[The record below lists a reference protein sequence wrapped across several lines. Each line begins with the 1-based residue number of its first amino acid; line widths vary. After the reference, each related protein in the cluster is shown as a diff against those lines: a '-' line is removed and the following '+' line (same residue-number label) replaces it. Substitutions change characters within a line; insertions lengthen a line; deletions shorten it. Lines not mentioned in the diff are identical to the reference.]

1 MLTPSPA
8 AGGEDGGAIP
18 ASFCSNSIPDEGMFV
33 NNFFF
38 GALCGMME
46 KNRERGAGVMLNLL
60 YARAGRDIRGE
71 LLERMGASP
80 ARRLL
85 IVPEQF
91 SHESERAMCAAL
103 GGGASMSCEVLS
115 FTRLAGRLT
124 DAAGGGA
131 APMLDAGGR
140 MLLMYAAL
148 RRVSDALTTYRAPSR
163 KPAFLTGLLA
173 TVDECRSYRVE
184 PETLMAAG
192 EELGGRQGDKLKDLG
207 LIYAAYRALEAG
219 CAADPRSR
227 LDRLAVQ
234 LEDTRWG
241 EGMAF
246 YVYGFTDFTPQEE
259 RVLSALMAQGELTV
273 ALVCD
278 TGDDPSGVF
287 RPALRCAKRLARLAK
302 ANAVPVREETL
313 DRPLARHPSLAFL
326 EQNLFGPNPETP
338 WAGECAVVRV
348 SAATPRQE
356 AEWCAAEIVRL
367 LREEDYRCR
376 DIAVCAR
383 RLDGYGE
390 LVESVFARYG
400 VPVFLSAMEDI
411 LEKPVLALVTSALAA
426 AGSDYPYE
434 ELFRYLKTG
443 LTGITEEE
451 RDLLENYALT
461 WDLKGSAWTRQKPW
475 DMHPE
480 GYGREFSPADT
491 AFVAW
496 LDSLRRKVIAPLE
509 KLRKDPDKTGKG
521 RALALYQLLEDIGLP
536 ARLGRRADSLEERGE
551 RTAAAQYR
559 QLWDI
564 LVGGLEQCALLL
576 GDRLLELEEF
586 SRLFSLVLSQYDV
599 GAIPVSLDAVTVG
612 DAPRMAHK
620 EVKALF
626 LLGAD
631 GGAIPDRAVSPGL
644 FSDQDRDALSAM
656 EVELAPRQEDKLRRE
671 MTIAYETCCRPT
683 RRLYISYSTGSGE
696 GQKTPCFL
704 WERMGTLFPDAPARD
719 GGGPL
724 ARLAAPDAA
733 LELAGRDPAV
743 AEALG
748 RVPGLAGRVER
759 IQSAAGWRRGRLS
772 RPAVDALFGA
782 EAPMSASRLDLMNSC
797 HFGYFLRFGLDAKPR
812 QRAAFRAS
820 DYGTFVHDV
829 LENTLRRAKE
839 EGIALDNVQAVER
852 LSQAAAERY
861 EREVLSGLEGEPARL
876 RYLFQRMKG
885 AALAVARSVCAE
897 LAVSDFT
904 PAAFELGFGPG
915 RDLPPVEVEQGV
927 RLRLTGLVDRVDQWE
942 HNGKRYLRVV
952 DYKTGRK
959 SFDFAD
965 VEDGRG
971 LQMLLYLFA
980 LSRAGG
986 RLFGPGETI
995 PAGVLYVPARTPLVD
1010 GERGMSDGE
1019 IRRARDR
1026 LLRRQGLVL
1035 DDRPVLDAM
1044 ERAQGGEY
1052 RFLPVG
1058 TGKGGGDYLV
1068 TSEQMDAL
1076 DGYITA
1082 ALRAAAGE
1090 LAAGNIDAD
1099 PYWQGADKTPCRWCD
1114 YKAACHFEEGCGDRR
1129 RFRRGVKAAE
1139 FWDWMDR
1146 REEDGHGR

>member
-1 MLTPSPA
+1 
-8 AGGEDGGAIP
+8 
-18 ASFCSNSIPDEGMFV
+18 
-33 NNFFF
+33 
-38 GALCGMME
+38 
-46 KNRERGAGVMLNLL
+46 MLNLL
-60 YARAGRDIRGE
+60 RARAGRDIRGE
-71 LLERMGASP
+71 LLERMGRSDAR
-80 ARRLL
+80 RRLL

-91 SHESERAMCAAL
+91 SHESERAMCAVL

-131 APMLDAGGR
+131 APMLDPGGR

-148 RRVSDALTTYRAPSR
+148 RRVADALTTYRAPSR

-184 PETLMAAG
+184 PEALMAAG

-207 LIYAAYRALEAG
+207 LIYAAYRGLEAQG
-219 CAADPRSR
+219 AADPRGR

-234 LEDTRWG
+234 LEGTRWG
-241 EGMAF
+241 AGMAF

-273 ALVCD
+273 ALVC
-278 TGDDPSGVF
+278 GGEDDPSGIF
-287 RPALRCAKRLARLAK
+287 QPALRCAGRLARLAK
-302 ANAVPVREETL
+302 AGAVPVREEVL
-313 DRPLARHPSLAFL
+313 DRPLARCPSLAFL
-326 EQNLFGPNPETP
+326 EENLFGEGPGQA

-348 SAATPRQE
+348 AAASPRQE
-356 AEWCAAEIVRL
+356 VEWCAAEILRL
-367 LREEDYRCR
+367 LREENCRCR

-400 VPVFLSAMEDI
+400 VPVFLSAMEDV

-451 RDLLENYALT
+451 RDLLENYVLT
-461 WDLKGSAWTRQKPW
+461 WDLKGPAWTRQKPW

-480 GYGREFSPADT
+480 GYGREFTPADT
-491 AFVAW
+491 ALVAW
-496 LDSLRRKVIAPLE
+496 LDGLRRRVIAPLE
-509 KLRKDPDKTGKG
+509 ALRRGTDKTGRG
-521 RALALYQLLEDIGLP
+521 RALALYQLLEDIDLP
-536 ARLGRRADSLEERGE
+536 TRLGQRADSLDRRGE

-564 LVGGLEQCALLL
+564 LAGGLEQCALLL
-576 GDRLLELEEF
+576 GDTELELEEF

-631 GGAIPDRAVSPGL
+631 SGAIPDCAVSPGL
-644 FSDQDRDALSAM
+644 FTDQDRDALSAM

-671 MTIAYETCCRPT
+671 MTIAYETCCRPSQ
-683 RRLYISYSTGSGE
+683 RLYVSYSAGE
-696 GQKTPCFL
+696 GDNQRTPCFL
-704 WERMGTLFPDAPARD
+704 WARLEALFPDAPVRD
-719 GGGPL
+719 GGDPL
-724 ARLAAPDAA
+724 ARLSAPDAA
-733 LELAGRDPAV
+733 LELAGSSPAV
-743 AEALG
+743 AEALK
-748 RVPGLAGRVER
+748 RVPGLSDRVER
-759 IQSAAGWRRGRLS
+759 IQDAAGWRRGRLS
-772 RPAVDALFGA
+772 RPVVDALFGPVV
-782 EAPMSASRLDLMNSC
+782 PMSATKLDLVNSC

-812 QRAAFRAS
+812 QRAAFRAAE
-820 DYGTFVHDV
+820 YGTFVHDV
-829 LENTLRRAKE
+829 LERTLRAARE
-839 EGIALDNVQAVER
+839 EGAPLDDVQAVER

-861 EREVLSGLEGEPARL
+861 EREVLSNLEGEPARF
-876 RYLFQRMKG
+876 RVLFQRMKG

-915 RDLPPVEVEQGV
+915 KDLPPVEVEQGV
-927 RLRLTGLVDRVDQWE
+927 RLRLTGYVDRVDQWLHE
-942 HNGKRYLRVV
+942 GKRYVRVV
-952 DYKTGRK
+952 DYKTGKK

-965 VEDGRG
+965 VADGRG

-980 LSRAGG
+980 LRREGKG
-986 RLFGPGETI
+986 LLGPEETV

-1010 GERGMSDGE
+1010 GERDMSDGE
-1019 IRRARDR
+1019 IQRARDR

-1035 DDRPVLDAM
+1035 DDPDVLSAM
-1044 ERAQGGEY
+1044 ERPAGEY

-1058 TGKGGGDYLV
+1058 TGRGGGDSLV
-1068 TSEQMDAL
+1068 TPAQMEAL

-1099 PYWQGADKTPCRWCD
+1099 PYWQGADKNPCRWCD

-1129 RFRRGVKAAE
+1129 RFRRGLRAAQ
-1139 FWDWMDR
+1139 FWEWMDR
-1146 REEDGHGR
+1146 WEEDGGGH

>member
-1 MLTPSPA
+1 
-8 AGGEDGGAIP
+8 
-18 ASFCSNSIPDEGMFV
+18 
-33 NNFFF
+33 
-38 GALCGMME
+38 
-46 KNRERGAGVMLNLL
+46 MLNLL

-80 ARRLL
+80 ARRRLL

-131 APMLDAGGR
+131 APMLDPGGR

-148 RRVSDALTTYRAPSR
+148 RRVADALTTYRAPSR

-184 PETLMAAG
+184 PEALMAAG

-207 LIYAAYRALEAG
+207 LIYAAYRGLEAQG
-219 CAADPRSR
+219 AADPRGR

-234 LEDTRWG
+234 LEGTRWG
-241 EGMAF
+241 AGMAF

-273 ALVCD
+273 ALVC
-278 TGDDPSGVF
+278 GGEDDPSGIF
-287 RPALRCAKRLARLAK
+287 QPALRCAGRLARLAK
-302 ANAVPVREETL
+302 AGAVPVREEVL
-313 DRPLARHPSLAFL
+313 DRPLARCPSLAFL
-326 EQNLFGPNPETP
+326 EENLFGEGPGQA

-348 SAATPRQE
+348 AAASPRQE
-356 AEWCAAEIVRL
+356 VEWCAAEILRL
-367 LREEDYRCR
+367 LREENCRCR

-400 VPVFLSAMEDI
+400 VPVFLSAMEDV

-451 RDLLENYALT
+451 RDLLENYVLT
-461 WDLKGSAWTRQKPW
+461 WDLKGPAWTRQKPW

-480 GYGREFSPADT
+480 GYGREFTPADT
-491 AFVAW
+491 ALVAW
-496 LDSLRRKVIAPLE
+496 LDGLRRRVIAPLE
-509 KLRKDPDKTGKG
+509 ALRKGTDKTGRG
-521 RALALYQLLEDIGLP
+521 RALALYQLLEDIDLP
-536 ARLGRRADSLEERGE
+536 TRLGQRADSLDRRGE

-564 LVGGLEQCALLL
+564 LAGGLEQCALLL
-576 GDRLLELEEF
+576 GDTELELEEF

-631 GGAIPDRAVSPGL
+631 SGAIPDCAVSPGL
-644 FSDQDRDALSAM
+644 FTDQDRDALSAM

-671 MTIAYETCCRPT
+671 MTIAYETCCRPSQ
-683 RRLYISYSTGSGE
+683 RLYVSYSAGE
-696 GQKTPCFL
+696 GDNQRTPCFL
-704 WERMGTLFPDAPARD
+704 WARLGALFPDAPVRD
-719 GGGPL
+719 GGDPL
-724 ARLAAPDAA
+724 ARLSAPDAA
-733 LELAGRDPAV
+733 LELAGSSPAV
-743 AEALG
+743 AEALK
-748 RVPGLAGRVER
+748 RVPGLSDRVER
-759 IQSAAGWRRGRLS
+759 IQDAAGWRRGRLS
-772 RPAVDALFGA
+772 RPAVDALFGPVV
-782 EAPMSASRLDLMNSC
+782 PMSATKLDLVNSC

-812 QRAAFRAS
+812 QRAAFRAAE
-820 DYGTFVHDV
+820 YGTFVHDV
-829 LENTLRRAKE
+829 LERTLRAARE
-839 EGIALDNVQAVER
+839 EGTPLDDVRAVER

-861 EREVLSGLEGEPARL
+861 EREVLSNLEGEPARF
-876 RYLFQRMKG
+876 RVLFQRMKG

-915 RDLPPVEVEQGV
+915 KDLPPVEVEQGV
-927 RLRLTGLVDRVDQWE
+927 RLRLTGYVDRVDQWLHE
-942 HNGKRYLRVV
+942 GKRYVRVV
-952 DYKTGRK
+952 DYKTGKK

-965 VEDGRG
+965 VADGRG

-980 LSRAGG
+980 LRREGKG
-986 RLFGPGETI
+986 LLGPEETV

-1010 GERGMSDGE
+1010 GERDMSDGE
-1019 IRRARDR
+1019 IQRARDR

-1035 DDRPVLDAM
+1035 DDPDVLSAM
-1044 ERAQGGEY
+1044 ERPAGEY

-1058 TGKGGGDYLV
+1058 TGRGGGDSLV
-1068 TSEQMDAL
+1068 TPAQMEAL

-1099 PYWQGADKTPCRWCD
+1099 PYWQGADKNPCRWCD

-1129 RFRRGVKAAE
+1129 RFRRGLRAAQ
-1139 FWDWMDR
+1139 FWEWMDR
-1146 REEDGHGR
+1146 WEEDGGGH

>member
-1 MLTPSPA
+1 
-8 AGGEDGGAIP
+8 
-18 ASFCSNSIPDEGMFV
+18 
-33 NNFFF
+33 
-38 GALCGMME
+38 
-46 KNRERGAGVMLNLL
+46 MLNLL
-60 YARAGRDIRGE
+60 RARAGRDIRGE
-71 LLERMGASP
+71 LLERMGRSDAR
-80 ARRLL
+80 RRLL

-91 SHESERAMCAAL
+91 SHESERAMCAVL

-131 APMLDAGGR
+131 APMLDPGGR

-148 RRVSDALTTYRAPSR
+148 RRVADALTTYRAPSR

-184 PETLMAAG
+184 PEALMAAG

-207 LIYAAYRALEAG
+207 LIYAAYRGLEAQG
-219 CAADPRSR
+219 AADPRGR

-234 LEDTRWG
+234 LEGTRWG
-241 EGMAF
+241 AGMAF

-273 ALVCD
+273 ALVC
-278 TGDDPSGVF
+278 GGEDDPSGIF
-287 RPALRCAKRLARLAK
+287 QPALRCAGRLARLAK
-302 ANAVPVREETL
+302 AGAVPVREEVL
-313 DRPLARHPSLAFL
+313 DRPLARCPSLAFL
-326 EQNLFGPNPETP
+326 EENLFGEGPGQA

-348 SAATPRQE
+348 AAASPRQE
-356 AEWCAAEIVRL
+356 VEWCAAEILRL
-367 LREEDYRCR
+367 LREENCRCR

-400 VPVFLSAMEDI
+400 VPVFLSAMEDV

-451 RDLLENYALT
+451 RDLLENYVLT
-461 WDLKGSAWTRQKPW
+461 WDLKGPAWTRQKPW

-480 GYGREFSPADT
+480 GYGREFTPADT
-491 AFVAW
+491 ALVAW
-496 LDSLRRKVIAPLE
+496 LDGLRRRVIAPLE
-509 KLRKDPDKTGKG
+509 ALRKGTDKTGRG
-521 RALALYQLLEDIGLP
+521 RALALYQLLEDIDLP
-536 ARLGRRADSLEERGE
+536 TRLGQRADSLDRRGE

-564 LVGGLEQCALLL
+564 LAGGLEQCALLL
-576 GDRLLELEEF
+576 GDTELELEEF

-631 GGAIPDRAVSPGL
+631 SGAIPDCAVSPGL
-644 FSDQDRDALSAM
+644 FTDQDRDALSAM

-671 MTIAYETCCRPT
+671 MTIAYETCCRPSQ
-683 RRLYISYSTGSGE
+683 RLYVSYSAGE
-696 GQKTPCFL
+696 GDNQRTPCFL
-704 WERMGTLFPDAPARD
+704 WARLGALFPDAPVRD
-719 GGGPL
+719 GGDPL
-724 ARLAAPDAA
+724 ARLSAPDAA
-733 LELAGRDPAV
+733 LELAGSSPAV
-743 AEALG
+743 AEALK
-748 RVPGLAGRVER
+748 RVPGLSDRVER
-759 IQSAAGWRRGRLS
+759 IQDAAGWRRGRLS
-772 RPAVDALFGA
+772 RPVVDALFGPVV
-782 EAPMSASRLDLMNSC
+782 PMSATKLDLVNSC

-812 QRAAFRAS
+812 QRAAFRAAE
-820 DYGTFVHDV
+820 YGTFVHDV
-829 LENTLRRAKE
+829 LERTLRAARE
-839 EGIALDNVQAVER
+839 EGAPLDDVQAVER

-861 EREVLSGLEGEPARL
+861 EREVLSNLEGEPARF
-876 RYLFQRMKG
+876 RVLFQRMKG

-915 RDLPPVEVEQGV
+915 KDLPPVEVEQGV
-927 RLRLTGLVDRVDQWE
+927 RLRLTGYVDRVDQWLHE
-942 HNGKRYLRVV
+942 GKRYVRVV
-952 DYKTGRK
+952 DYKTGKK

-965 VEDGRG
+965 VADGRG

-980 LSRAGG
+980 LRREGKG
-986 RLFGPGETI
+986 LLGPEETV

-1010 GERGMSDGE
+1010 GERDMSDGE
-1019 IRRARDR
+1019 IQRARDR

-1035 DDRPVLDAM
+1035 DDPDVLSAM
-1044 ERAQGGEY
+1044 ERPAGEY

-1058 TGKGGGDYLV
+1058 TGRGGGDSLV
-1068 TSEQMDAL
+1068 TPAQMEAL

-1099 PYWQGADKTPCRWCD
+1099 PYWQGADKNPCRWCD

-1129 RFRRGVKAAE
+1129 RFRRGLRAAQ
-1139 FWDWMDR
+1139 FWEWMDR
-1146 REEDGHGR
+1146 REEDGGGH

>member
-1 MLTPSPA
+1 
-8 AGGEDGGAIP
+8 
-18 ASFCSNSIPDEGMFV
+18 
-33 NNFFF
+33 
-38 GALCGMME
+38 
-46 KNRERGAGVMLNLL
+46 MLNLL
-60 YARAGRDIRGE
+60 RARAGRDIRGE
-71 LLERMGASP
+71 LLERMGRSDAR
-80 ARRLL
+80 RRLL

-91 SHESERAMCAAL
+91 SHESERAMCAVL

-131 APMLDAGGR
+131 APMLDPGGR

-148 RRVSDALTTYRAPSR
+148 RRVADALTTYRAPSR

-184 PETLMAAG
+184 PEALMAAG

-207 LIYAAYRALEAG
+207 LIYAAYRGLEAQG
-219 CAADPRSR
+219 AADPRGR

-234 LEDTRWG
+234 LEGTRWG
-241 EGMAF
+241 AGMAF

-273 ALVCD
+273 ALVC
-278 TGDDPSGVF
+278 GGEDDPSGIF
-287 RPALRCAKRLARLAK
+287 QPALRCAGRLARLAK
-302 ANAVPVREETL
+302 AGAVPVREEVL
-313 DRPLARHPSLAFL
+313 DRPLARCPSLAFL
-326 EQNLFGPNPETP
+326 EENLFGEGPGQA

-348 SAATPRQE
+348 AAASPRQE
-356 AEWCAAEIVRL
+356 VEWCAAEILRL
-367 LREEDYRCR
+367 LREENCRCR

-400 VPVFLSAMEDI
+400 VPVFLSAMEDV

-451 RDLLENYALT
+451 RDLLENYVLT
-461 WDLKGSAWTRQKPW
+461 WDLKGPAWTRQKPW

-480 GYGREFSPADT
+480 GYGREFTPADT
-491 AFVAW
+491 ALVAW
-496 LDSLRRKVIAPLE
+496 LDGLRRRVIAPLE
-509 KLRKDPDKTGKG
+509 ALRKGTDKTGRG
-521 RALALYQLLEDIGLP
+521 RALALYQLLEDIDLP
-536 ARLGRRADSLEERGE
+536 TRLGQRADSLDRRGE

-564 LVGGLEQCALLL
+564 LAGGLEQCALLL
-576 GDRLLELEEF
+576 GDTELELEEF

-631 GGAIPDRAVSPGL
+631 SGAIPDCAVSPGL
-644 FSDQDRDALSAM
+644 FTDQDRDALSAM

-671 MTIAYETCCRPT
+671 MTIAYETCCRPSQ
-683 RRLYISYSTGSGE
+683 RLYVSYSAGE
-696 GQKTPCFL
+696 GDNQRTPCFL
-704 WERMGTLFPDAPARD
+704 WARLEALFPDAPVRD
-719 GGGPL
+719 GGDPL
-724 ARLAAPDAA
+724 ARLSAPDAA
-733 LELAGRDPAV
+733 LELAGSSPAV
-743 AEALG
+743 AEALK
-748 RVPGLAGRVER
+748 RVPGLSDRVER
-759 IQSAAGWRRGRLS
+759 IQDAAGWRRGRLS
-772 RPAVDALFGA
+772 RPAVDALFGPVV
-782 EAPMSASRLDLMNSC
+782 PMSATKLDLVNSC

-812 QRAAFRAS
+812 QRAAFRAAE
-820 DYGTFVHDV
+820 YGTFVHDV
-829 LENTLRRAKE
+829 LERTLRAARE
-839 EGIALDNVQAVER
+839 EGAPLDDVRAVER

-861 EREVLSGLEGEPARL
+861 EREVLSNLEGEPARF
-876 RYLFQRMKG
+876 RVLFQRMKG

-915 RDLPPVEVEQGV
+915 KDLPPVEVEQGV
-927 RLRLTGLVDRVDQWE
+927 RLRLTGYVDRVDQWLHE
-942 HNGKRYLRVV
+942 GKRYVRVV
-952 DYKTGRK
+952 DYKTGKK

-965 VEDGRG
+965 VADGRG

-980 LSRAGG
+980 LRREGKG
-986 RLFGPGETI
+986 LLGPEETV

-1010 GERGMSDGE
+1010 GERDMSDGE
-1019 IRRARDR
+1019 IQRARDR

-1035 DDRPVLDAM
+1035 DDPDVLSAM
-1044 ERAQGGEY
+1044 ERPAGEY

-1058 TGKGGGDYLV
+1058 TGRGGGDSLV
-1068 TSEQMDAL
+1068 TPAQMEAL

-1099 PYWQGADKTPCRWCD
+1099 PYWQGADKNPCRWCD

-1129 RFRRGVKAAE
+1129 RFRRGLRAAQ
-1139 FWDWMDR
+1139 FWEWMDR
-1146 REEDGHGR
+1146 WEEDGGGH

>member
-1 MLTPSPA
+1 
-8 AGGEDGGAIP
+8 
-18 ASFCSNSIPDEGMFV
+18 
-33 NNFFF
+33 
-38 GALCGMME
+38 
-46 KNRERGAGVMLNLL
+46 MLNLL
-60 YARAGRDIRGE
+60 RARAGRDIRGE
-71 LLERMGASP
+71 LLERMGRSDAR
-80 ARRLL
+80 RRLL

-91 SHESERAMCAAL
+91 SHESERAMCAVL

-131 APMLDAGGR
+131 APMLDPGGR

-148 RRVSDALTTYRAPSR
+148 RRVADALTTYRAPSR

-184 PETLMAAG
+184 PEALMAAG

-207 LIYAAYRALEAG
+207 LIYAAYRGLEAQG
-219 CAADPRSR
+219 AADPRGR

-234 LEDTRWG
+234 LEGTRWG
-241 EGMAF
+241 AGMAF

-273 ALVCD
+273 ALVC
-278 TGDDPSGVF
+278 GGEDDPSGIF
-287 RPALRCAKRLARLAK
+287 QPALRCAGRLARLAK
-302 ANAVPVREETL
+302 AGAVPVREEVL
-313 DRPLARHPSLAFL
+313 DRPLARCPSLAFL
-326 EQNLFGPNPETP
+326 EENLFGEGPGQA

-348 SAATPRQE
+348 AAASPRQE
-356 AEWCAAEIVRL
+356 VEWCAAEILRL
-367 LREEDYRCR
+367 LREENCRCR

-400 VPVFLSAMEDI
+400 VPVFLSAMEDV

-451 RDLLENYALT
+451 RDLLENYVLT
-461 WDLKGSAWTRQKPW
+461 WDLKGPAWTRQKPW

-480 GYGREFSPADT
+480 GYGREFTPADT
-491 AFVAW
+491 ALVAW
-496 LDSLRRKVIAPLE
+496 LDGLRRRVIAPLE
-509 KLRKDPDKTGKG
+509 ALRKGTDKTGRG
-521 RALALYQLLEDIGLP
+521 RALALYQLLEDIDLP
-536 ARLGRRADSLEERGE
+536 TRLGQRADSLDRRGE

-564 LVGGLEQCALLL
+564 LAGGLEQCALLL
-576 GDRLLELEEF
+576 GDTELELEEF

-631 GGAIPDRAVSPGL
+631 SGAIPDCAVSPGL
-644 FSDQDRDALSAM
+644 FTDQDRDALSAM

-671 MTIAYETCCRPT
+671 MTIAYETCCRPSQ
-683 RRLYISYSTGSGE
+683 RLYVSYSAGE
-696 GQKTPCFL
+696 GDNQRTPCFL
-704 WERMGTLFPDAPARD
+704 WARLGALFPDAPVRD
-719 GGGPL
+719 GGDPL
-724 ARLAAPDAA
+724 ARLSAPDAA
-733 LELAGRDPAV
+733 LELAGSSPAV
-743 AEALG
+743 AEALK
-748 RVPGLAGRVER
+748 RVPGLSDRVER
-759 IQSAAGWRRGRLS
+759 IQDAAGWRRGRLS
-772 RPAVDALFGA
+772 RPAVDALFGPVV
-782 EAPMSASRLDLMNSC
+782 PMSATKLDLVNSC

-812 QRAAFRAS
+812 QRAAFRAAE
-820 DYGTFVHDV
+820 YGTFVHDV
-829 LENTLRRAKE
+829 LERTLRAARE
-839 EGIALDNVQAVER
+839 EGAPLDDVQAVER

-861 EREVLSGLEGEPARL
+861 EREVLPNLEGEPARF
-876 RYLFQRMKG
+876 RVLFQRMKG

-915 RDLPPVEVEQGV
+915 KDLPPVEVEQGV
-927 RLRLTGLVDRVDQWE
+927 RLRLTGYVDRVDQWLHE
-942 HNGKRYLRVV
+942 GKRYVRVV
-952 DYKTGRK
+952 DYKTGKK

-965 VEDGRG
+965 VADGRG

-980 LSRAGG
+980 LRREGKG
-986 RLFGPGETI
+986 LLGPEETV

-1010 GERGMSDGE
+1010 GERDMSDGE
-1019 IRRARDR
+1019 IQRARDR

-1035 DDRPVLDAM
+1035 DDPDVLSAM
-1044 ERAQGGEY
+1044 ERPAGEY

-1058 TGKGGGDYLV
+1058 TGRGGGDSLV
-1068 TSEQMDAL
+1068 TPAQMEAL

-1099 PYWQGADKTPCRWCD
+1099 PYWQGADKNPCRWCD

-1129 RFRRGVKAAE
+1129 RFRRGLRAAQ
-1139 FWDWMDR
+1139 FWEWMDR
-1146 REEDGHGR
+1146 WEEDGGGH

>member
-1 MLTPSPA
+1 
-8 AGGEDGGAIP
+8 
-18 ASFCSNSIPDEGMFV
+18 
-33 NNFFF
+33 
-38 GALCGMME
+38 
-46 KNRERGAGVMLNLL
+46 MLNLL
-60 YARAGRDIRGE
+60 RARAGRDIRGE
-71 LLERMGASP
+71 LLERMGRSDAR
-80 ARRLL
+80 RRLL

-91 SHESERAMCAAL
+91 SHESERAMCAVL

-131 APMLDAGGR
+131 APMLDPGGR

-148 RRVSDALTTYRAPSR
+148 RRVADALTTYRAPSR

-184 PETLMAAG
+184 PEALMAAG

-207 LIYAAYRALEAG
+207 LIYAAYRGLEAQG
-219 CAADPRSR
+219 AADPRGR

-234 LEDTRWG
+234 LEGTRWG
-241 EGMAF
+241 AGMAF

-273 ALVCD
+273 ALVC
-278 TGDDPSGVF
+278 GGEDDPSGIF
-287 RPALRCAKRLARLAK
+287 QPALRCAGRLARLAK
-302 ANAVPVREETL
+302 AGAVPVREEVL
-313 DRPLARHPSLAFL
+313 DRPLARCPSLAFL
-326 EQNLFGPNPETP
+326 EENLFGEGPGQA

-348 SAATPRQE
+348 AAASPRQE
-356 AEWCAAEIVRL
+356 VEWCAAEILRL
-367 LREEDYRCR
+367 LREENCRCR

-400 VPVFLSAMEDI
+400 VPVFLSAMEDV

-451 RDLLENYALT
+451 RDLLENYVLT
-461 WDLKGSAWTRQKPW
+461 WDLKGPAWTRQKPW

-480 GYGREFSPADT
+480 GYGREFTPADT
-491 AFVAW
+491 ALVAW
-496 LDSLRRKVIAPLE
+496 LDGLRRRVIAPLE
-509 KLRKDPDKTGKG
+509 ALRRGTDKTGRG
-521 RALALYQLLEDIGLP
+521 RALALYQLLEDIDLP
-536 ARLGRRADSLEERGE
+536 TRLGQRADSLDRRGE

-564 LVGGLEQCALLL
+564 LAGGLEQCALLL
-576 GDRLLELEEF
+576 GDTELELEEF

-631 GGAIPDRAVSPGL
+631 SGAIPDCAVSPGL
-644 FSDQDRDALSAM
+644 FTDQDRDALSAM

-671 MTIAYETCCRPT
+671 MTIAYETCCRPSQ
-683 RRLYISYSTGSGE
+683 RLYVSYSAGE
-696 GQKTPCFL
+696 GDNQRTPCFL
-704 WERMGTLFPDAPARD
+704 WARLEALFPDAPVRD
-719 GGGPL
+719 GGDPL
-724 ARLAAPDAA
+724 ARLSAPDAA
-733 LELAGRDPAV
+733 LELAGSSPAV
-743 AEALG
+743 AEALK
-748 RVPGLAGRVER
+748 RVPGLSDRVER
-759 IQSAAGWRRGRLS
+759 IQDAAGWRRGRLS
-772 RPAVDALFGA
+772 RPVVDALFGPVV
-782 EAPMSASRLDLMNSC
+782 PMSATKLDLVNSC

-812 QRAAFRAS
+812 QRAAFRAAE
-820 DYGTFVHDV
+820 YGTFVHDV
-829 LENTLRRAKE
+829 LERTLRAARE
-839 EGIALDNVQAVER
+839 EGTPLDDVQAVER

-861 EREVLSGLEGEPARL
+861 EREVLSNLEGEPARF
-876 RYLFQRMKG
+876 RVLFQRMKG

-915 RDLPPVEVEQGV
+915 KDLPPVEVEQGV
-927 RLRLTGLVDRVDQWE
+927 RLRLTGYVDRVDQWLHE
-942 HNGKRYLRVV
+942 GKRYVRVV
-952 DYKTGRK
+952 DYKTGKK

-965 VEDGRG
+965 VADGRG

-980 LSRAGG
+980 LRREGKG
-986 RLFGPGETI
+986 LLGPEETV

-1010 GERGMSDGE
+1010 GERDMSDGE
-1019 IRRARDR
+1019 IQRARDR

-1035 DDRPVLDAM
+1035 DDPDVLSAM
-1044 ERAQGGEY
+1044 ERPAGEY

-1058 TGKGGGDYLV
+1058 TGRGGGDSLV
-1068 TSEQMDAL
+1068 TPAQMEAL

-1099 PYWQGADKTPCRWCD
+1099 PYWQGADKNPCRWCD

-1129 RFRRGVKAAE
+1129 RFRRGLRAAQ
-1139 FWDWMDR
+1139 FWEWMDR
-1146 REEDGHGR
+1146 WEEDGGGH

>member
-1 MLTPSPA
+1 
-8 AGGEDGGAIP
+8 
-18 ASFCSNSIPDEGMFV
+18 
-33 NNFFF
+33 
-38 GALCGMME
+38 
-46 KNRERGAGVMLNLL
+46 MLNLL
-60 YARAGRDIRGE
+60 RARAGRDIRGE
-71 LLERMGASP
+71 LLERMGRSDAR
-80 ARRLL
+80 RRLL

-91 SHESERAMCAAL
+91 SHESERAMCAVL

-131 APMLDAGGR
+131 APMLDPGGR

-148 RRVSDALTTYRAPSR
+148 RRVADALTTYRTPSR

-184 PETLMAAG
+184 PEALMAAG

-207 LIYAAYRALEAG
+207 LIYAAYRGLEAQG
-219 CAADPRSR
+219 AADPRGR

-234 LEDTRWG
+234 LEGTRWG
-241 EGMAF
+241 AGMAF

-273 ALVCD
+273 ALVC
-278 TGDDPSGVF
+278 GGEDDPSGIF
-287 RPALRCAKRLARLAK
+287 QPALRCAGRLARLAK
-302 ANAVPVREETL
+302 AGAVPVREEVL
-313 DRPLARHPSLAFL
+313 DRPLARCPSLAFL
-326 EQNLFGPNPETP
+326 EENLFGEGPGQA

-348 SAATPRQE
+348 AAASPRQE
-356 AEWCAAEIVRL
+356 VEWCAAEILRL
-367 LREEDYRCR
+367 LREENCRCR

-400 VPVFLSAMEDI
+400 VPVFLSAMEDV

-451 RDLLENYALT
+451 RDLLENYVLT
-461 WDLKGSAWTRQKPW
+461 WDLKGPAWTRQKPW

-480 GYGREFSPADT
+480 GYGREFTPADT
-491 AFVAW
+491 ALVAW
-496 LDSLRRKVIAPLE
+496 LDGLRRRVIAPLE
-509 KLRKDPDKTGKG
+509 ALRKGTDKTGRG
-521 RALALYQLLEDIGLP
+521 RALALYQLLEDIDLP
-536 ARLGRRADSLEERGE
+536 TRLGQRADSLDRRGE

-564 LVGGLEQCALLL
+564 LAGGLEQCALLL
-576 GDRLLELEEF
+576 GDTELELEEF

-631 GGAIPDRAVSPGL
+631 SGAIPDCAVSPGL
-644 FSDQDRDALSAM
+644 FTDQDRDALSAM

-671 MTIAYETCCRPT
+671 MTIAYETCCRPSQ
-683 RRLYISYSTGSGE
+683 RLYVSYSAGE
-696 GQKTPCFL
+696 GDNQRTPCFL
-704 WERMGTLFPDAPARD
+704 WARLGALFPDAPVRD
-719 GGGPL
+719 GGDPL
-724 ARLAAPDAA
+724 ARLSAPDAA
-733 LELAGRDPAV
+733 LELAGSSPAV
-743 AEALG
+743 AEALK
-748 RVPGLAGRVER
+748 RVPGLSDRVER
-759 IQSAAGWRRGRLS
+759 IQDAAGWRRGRLS
-772 RPAVDALFGA
+772 RPAVDALFGPVV
-782 EAPMSASRLDLMNSC
+782 PMSATKLDLVNSC

-812 QRAAFRAS
+812 QRAAFRAAE
-820 DYGTFVHDV
+820 YGTFVHDV
-829 LENTLRRAKE
+829 LERTLRAARE
-839 EGIALDNVQAVER
+839 EGTPLDDVRAVER

-861 EREVLSGLEGEPARL
+861 EREVLSNLEGEPARF
-876 RYLFQRMKG
+876 RVLFQRMKG

-915 RDLPPVEVEQGV
+915 KDLPPVEVEQGV
-927 RLRLTGLVDRVDQWE
+927 RLRLTGYVDRVDQWLHE
-942 HNGKRYLRVV
+942 GKRYVRVV
-952 DYKTGRK
+952 DYKTGKK

-965 VEDGRG
+965 VADGRG

-980 LSRAGG
+980 LRREGKG
-986 RLFGPGETI
+986 LLGPEETV

-1010 GERGMSDGE
+1010 GERDMSDGE
-1019 IRRARDR
+1019 IQRARDR

-1035 DDRPVLDAM
+1035 DDPDVLSAM
-1044 ERAQGGEY
+1044 ERPAGEY

-1058 TGKGGGDYLV
+1058 TGRGGGDSLV
-1068 TSEQMDAL
+1068 TPAQMEAL

-1099 PYWQGADKTPCRWCD
+1099 PYWQGADKNPCRWCD

-1129 RFRRGVKAAE
+1129 RFRRGLRAAQ
-1139 FWDWMDR
+1139 FWEWMDR
-1146 REEDGHGR
+1146 WEEDGGGH

>member
-1 MLTPSPA
+1 
-8 AGGEDGGAIP
+8 
-18 ASFCSNSIPDEGMFV
+18 
-33 NNFFF
+33 
-38 GALCGMME
+38 
-46 KNRERGAGVMLNLL
+46 MLNLL
-60 YARAGRDIRGE
+60 RARAGRDIRGE
-71 LLERMGASP
+71 LLERMGRSDAR
-80 ARRLL
+80 RRLL

-91 SHESERAMCAAL
+91 SHESERAMCAVL

-131 APMLDAGGR
+131 APMVDPGGR

-148 RRVSDALTTYRAPSR
+148 RRVADALTTYRAPSR

-184 PETLMAAG
+184 PEALMAAG

-207 LIYAAYRALEAG
+207 LIYAAYRGLEAQG
-219 CAADPRSR
+219 AADPRGR

-234 LEDTRWG
+234 LEGTRWG
-241 EGMAF
+241 AGMAF

-273 ALVCD
+273 ALVC
-278 TGDDPSGVF
+278 GGEDDPSGIF
-287 RPALRCAKRLARLAK
+287 QPALRCAGRLARLAK
-302 ANAVPVREETL
+302 AGAVPVREEVL
-313 DRPLARHPSLAFL
+313 DRPLARCPSLAFL
-326 EQNLFGPNPETP
+326 EENLFGEGPGQA

-348 SAATPRQE
+348 AAASPRQE
-356 AEWCAAEIVRL
+356 VEWCAAEILRL
-367 LREEDYRCR
+367 LREENCRCR

-400 VPVFLSAMEDI
+400 VPVFLSAMEDV

-451 RDLLENYALT
+451 RDLLENYVLT
-461 WDLKGSAWTRQKPW
+461 WDLKGPAWTRQKPW

-480 GYGREFSPADT
+480 GYGREFTPADT
-491 AFVAW
+491 ALVAW
-496 LDSLRRKVIAPLE
+496 LDGLRRRVIAPLE
-509 KLRKDPDKTGKG
+509 ALRKGTDKTGRG
-521 RALALYQLLEDIGLP
+521 RALALYQLLEDIDLP
-536 ARLGRRADSLEERGE
+536 TRLGQRADSLDRRGE

-564 LVGGLEQCALLL
+564 LAGGLEQCALLL
-576 GDRLLELEEF
+576 GDTELELEEF

-631 GGAIPDRAVSPGL
+631 SGAIPDCAVSPGL
-644 FSDQDRDALSAM
+644 FTDQDRDALSAM

-671 MTIAYETCCRPT
+671 MTIAYETCCRPSQ
-683 RRLYISYSTGSGE
+683 RLYVSYSAGE
-696 GQKTPCFL
+696 GDNQRTPCFL
-704 WERMGTLFPDAPARD
+704 WARLGALFPDAPVRD
-719 GGGPL
+719 GGDPL
-724 ARLAAPDAA
+724 ARLSAPDAA
-733 LELAGRDPAV
+733 LELAGSSPAV
-743 AEALG
+743 AEALK
-748 RVPGLAGRVER
+748 RVPGLSDRVER
-759 IQSAAGWRRGRLS
+759 IQDAAGWRRGRLS
-772 RPAVDALFGA
+772 RPVVDALFGPVV
-782 EAPMSASRLDLMNSC
+782 PMSATKLDLVNSC

-812 QRAAFRAS
+812 QRAAFRAAE
-820 DYGTFVHDV
+820 YGTFVHDV
-829 LENTLRRAKE
+829 LERTLRAARE
-839 EGIALDNVQAVER
+839 EGAPLDDVRAVER

-861 EREVLSGLEGEPARL
+861 EREVLSNLEGEPARF
-876 RYLFQRMKG
+876 RVLFQRMKG

-915 RDLPPVEVEQGV
+915 KDLPPVEVEQGV
-927 RLRLTGLVDRVDQWE
+927 RLRLTGYVDRVDQWLHE
-942 HNGKRYLRVV
+942 GKRYVRVV
-952 DYKTGRK
+952 DYKTGKK

-965 VEDGRG
+965 VADGRG

-980 LSRAGG
+980 LRREGKG
-986 RLFGPGETI
+986 LLGPEETV

-1010 GERGMSDGE
+1010 GERDMSDGE
-1019 IRRARDR
+1019 IQRARDR

-1035 DDRPVLDAM
+1035 DDPDVLSAM
-1044 ERAQGGEY
+1044 ERPAGEY

-1058 TGKGGGDYLV
+1058 TGRGGGDSLV
-1068 TSEQMDAL
+1068 TPAQMEAL

-1099 PYWQGADKTPCRWCD
+1099 PYWQGADKNPCRWCD

-1129 RFRRGVKAAE
+1129 RFRRGLRAAQ
-1139 FWDWMDR
+1139 FWEWMDR
-1146 REEDGHGR
+1146 WEEDGGGH

>member
-1 MLTPSPA
+1 
-8 AGGEDGGAIP
+8 
-18 ASFCSNSIPDEGMFV
+18 
-33 NNFFF
+33 
-38 GALCGMME
+38 
-46 KNRERGAGVMLNLL
+46 MLNLL
-60 YARAGRDIRGE
+60 RARAGRDIRGE
-71 LLERMGASP
+71 LLERMGRSDAR
-80 ARRLL
+80 RRLL

-91 SHESERAMCAAL
+91 SHESERAMCAVL

-131 APMLDAGGR
+131 APMLDPGGR

-148 RRVSDALTTYRAPSR
+148 RRVADALTTYRAPSR

-184 PETLMAAG
+184 PEALMAAG

-207 LIYAAYRALEAG
+207 LIYAAYRGLEAQG
-219 CAADPRSR
+219 AADPRGR

-234 LEDTRWG
+234 LEGTRWG
-241 EGMAF
+241 AGMAF

-273 ALVCD
+273 ALVC
-278 TGDDPSGVF
+278 GGEDDPSGIF
-287 RPALRCAKRLARLAK
+287 QPALRCAGRLARLAK
-302 ANAVPVREETL
+302 AGTVPVREEIL
-313 DRPLARHPSLAFL
+313 DRPLARCPSLAFL
-326 EQNLFGPNPETP
+326 EENLFGEGPGQP

-348 SAATPRQE
+348 AAASPRQE
-356 AEWCAAEIVRL
+356 VEWCAAEILRL
-367 LREEDYRCR
+367 LREENCRCR

-400 VPVFLSAMEDI
+400 VPVFLSAMEDV

-451 RDLLENYALT
+451 RDLLENYVLT
-461 WDLKGSAWTRQKPW
+461 WDLKGPAWTRQKPW

-480 GYGREFSPADT
+480 GYGREFTPADT
-491 AFVAW
+491 ALVAW
-496 LDSLRRKVIAPLE
+496 LDGLRRRVIAPLE
-509 KLRKDPDKTGKG
+509 ALRKGTDKTGRG
-521 RALALYQLLEDIGLP
+521 RALALYQLLEDIDLP
-536 ARLGRRADSLEERGE
+536 TRLGQRADSLDRRGE

-564 LVGGLEQCALLL
+564 LAGGLEQCALLL
-576 GDRLLELEEF
+576 GDTELELEEF

-631 GGAIPDRAVSPGL
+631 SGAIPDCAVSPGL
-644 FSDQDRDALSAM
+644 FTDQDRDALSAM

-671 MTIAYETCCRPT
+671 MTIAYETCCRPSQ
-683 RRLYISYSTGSGE
+683 RLYVSYSAGE
-696 GQKTPCFL
+696 GDNQRTPCFL
-704 WERMGTLFPDAPARD
+704 WARLGALFPDAPVRD
-719 GGGPL
+719 GGDPL
-724 ARLAAPDAA
+724 ARLSAPDAA
-733 LELAGRDPAV
+733 LELAGSSPAV
-743 AEALG
+743 AEALK
-748 RVPGLAGRVER
+748 RVPGLSDRVER
-759 IQSAAGWRRGRLS
+759 IQDAAGWRRGRLS
-772 RPAVDALFGA
+772 RPAVDALFGPVV
-782 EAPMSASRLDLMNSC
+782 PMSATKLDLVNSC

-812 QRAAFRAS
+812 QRAAFRAAE
-820 DYGTFVHDV
+820 YGTFVHDV
-829 LENTLRRAKE
+829 LERTLRAARE
-839 EGIALDNVQAVER
+839 EGAPLDDVRAVER

-861 EREVLSGLEGEPARL
+861 EREVLSNLEGEPARF
-876 RYLFQRMKG
+876 RVLFQRMKG

-915 RDLPPVEVEQGV
+915 KDLPPVEVEQGV
-927 RLRLTGLVDRVDQWE
+927 RLRLTGYVDRVDQWLHE
-942 HNGKRYLRVV
+942 GKRYVRVV
-952 DYKTGRK
+952 DYKTGKK

-965 VEDGRG
+965 VADGRG

-980 LSRAGG
+980 LRREGKG
-986 RLFGPGETI
+986 LLGPEETV

-1010 GERGMSDGE
+1010 GERDMSDGE
-1019 IRRARDR
+1019 IQRARDR

-1035 DDRPVLDAM
+1035 DDPDVLSAM
-1044 ERAQGGEY
+1044 ERPAGEY

-1058 TGKGGGDYLV
+1058 TGRGGGDSLV
-1068 TSEQMDAL
+1068 TPAQMEAL

-1099 PYWQGADKTPCRWCD
+1099 PYWQGADKNPCRWCD

-1129 RFRRGVKAAE
+1129 RFRRGLRAAQ
-1139 FWDWMDR
+1139 FWEWMDR
-1146 REEDGHGR
+1146 WEEDGGGH

>member
-1 MLTPSPA
+1 
-8 AGGEDGGAIP
+8 
-18 ASFCSNSIPDEGMFV
+18 
-33 NNFFF
+33 
-38 GALCGMME
+38 
-46 KNRERGAGVMLNLL
+46 MLNLL

-80 ARRLL
+80 ARRRLL

-91 SHESERAMCAAL
+91 SHESERAMCAVL

-131 APMLDAGGR
+131 APMLDPGGR

-148 RRVSDALTTYRAPSR
+148 RRVADALTTYRAPSR

-184 PETLMAAG
+184 PEALMAAG

-207 LIYAAYRALEAG
+207 LIYAAYRGLEAQG
-219 CAADPRSR
+219 AADPRGR

-234 LEDTRWG
+234 LEGTRWG
-241 EGMAF
+241 AGMAF

-273 ALVCD
+273 ALVC
-278 TGDDPSGVF
+278 GGEDDPSGIF
-287 RPALRCAKRLARLAK
+287 QPALRCAGRLARLAK
-302 ANAVPVREETL
+302 AGAVPVREEVL
-313 DRPLARHPSLAFL
+313 DRPLARCPSLAFL
-326 EQNLFGPNPETP
+326 EENLFGEGPGQA

-348 SAATPRQE
+348 AAASPRQE
-356 AEWCAAEIVRL
+356 VEWCAAEILRL
-367 LREEDYRCR
+367 LREENCRCR

-400 VPVFLSAMEDI
+400 VPVFLSAMEDV

-451 RDLLENYALT
+451 RDLLENYVLT
-461 WDLKGSAWTRQKPW
+461 WDLKGPAWTRQKPW

-480 GYGREFSPADT
+480 GYGREFTPADT
-491 AFVAW
+491 ALVAW
-496 LDSLRRKVIAPLE
+496 LDGLRRRVIAPLE
-509 KLRKDPDKTGKG
+509 ALRKGTDKTGRG
-521 RALALYQLLEDIGLP
+521 RALALYQLLEDIDLP
-536 ARLGRRADSLEERGE
+536 TRLGQRADSLDRRGE

-564 LVGGLEQCALLL
+564 LAGGLEQCALLL
-576 GDRLLELEEF
+576 GDTELELEEF

-631 GGAIPDRAVSPGL
+631 SGAIPDCAVSPGL
-644 FSDQDRDALSAM
+644 FTDQDRDALSAM

-671 MTIAYETCCRPT
+671 MTIAYETCCRPSQ
-683 RRLYISYSTGSGE
+683 RLYVSYSAGE
-696 GQKTPCFL
+696 GDNQRTPCFL
-704 WERMGTLFPDAPARD
+704 WARLGALFPDAPVRD
-719 GGGPL
+719 GGDPL
-724 ARLAAPDAA
+724 ARLSAPDAA
-733 LELAGRDPAV
+733 LELAGSSPAV
-743 AEALG
+743 AEALK
-748 RVPGLAGRVER
+748 RVPGLSDRVER
-759 IQSAAGWRRGRLS
+759 IQDAAGWRRGRLS
-772 RPAVDALFGA
+772 RPAVDALFGPVV
-782 EAPMSASRLDLMNSC
+782 PMSATKLDLVNSC

-812 QRAAFRAS
+812 QRAAFRAAE
-820 DYGTFVHDV
+820 YGTFVHDV
-829 LENTLRRAKE
+829 LERTLRAARE
-839 EGIALDNVQAVER
+839 EGAPLDDVQAVER

-861 EREVLSGLEGEPARL
+861 EREVLSNLEGEPARF
-876 RYLFQRMKG
+876 RVLFQRMKG

-915 RDLPPVEVEQGV
+915 KDLPPVEVEQGV
-927 RLRLTGLVDRVDQWE
+927 RLRLTGYVDRVDQWLHE
-942 HNGKRYLRVV
+942 GKRYVRVV
-952 DYKTGRK
+952 DYKTGKK

-965 VEDGRG
+965 VADGRG

-980 LSRAGG
+980 LRREGKG
-986 RLFGPGETI
+986 LLGPEETV

-1010 GERGMSDGE
+1010 GERDMSDGE
-1019 IRRARDR
+1019 IQRARDR

-1035 DDRPVLDAM
+1035 DDPDVLSAM
-1044 ERAQGGEY
+1044 ERPAGEY

-1058 TGKGGGDYLV
+1058 TGRGGGDSLV
-1068 TSEQMDAL
+1068 TPAQMEAL

-1099 PYWQGADKTPCRWCD
+1099 PYWQGADKNPCRWCD

-1129 RFRRGVKAAE
+1129 RFRRGLRAAQ
-1139 FWDWMDR
+1139 FWEWMDR
-1146 REEDGHGR
+1146 WEEDGGGH

>member
-1 MLTPSPA
+1 
-8 AGGEDGGAIP
+8 
-18 ASFCSNSIPDEGMFV
+18 
-33 NNFFF
+33 
-38 GALCGMME
+38 
-46 KNRERGAGVMLNLL
+46 MLNLL
-60 YARAGRDIRGE
+60 YARAGQDIRGE
-71 LLERMGASP
+71 LLERMGRSDAR
-80 ARRLL
+80 RRLL

-103 GGGASMSCEVLS
+103 GGGASMFCEVLS

-131 APMLDAGGR
+131 APTLDAGGR

-184 PETLMAAG
+184 PEALMAAG

-219 CAADPRSR
+219 GAADPRGR
-227 LDRLAVQ
+227 LDRLARQ

-241 EGMAF
+241 AGMAF

-259 RVLSALMAQGELTV
+259 RVLSALMAQGELTA

-278 TGDDPSGVF
+278 KGDDPSGIF

-302 ANAVPVREETL
+302 DNAVPVREEAL
-313 DRPLARHPSLAFL
+313 RRPLPRHPSLAFL
-326 EQNLFGPNPETP
+326 EQNLFGPGSVRP
-338 WAGECAVVRV
+338 WAGECAAVRV
-348 SAATPRQE
+348 AAATPRQE
-356 AEWCAAEIVRL
+356 AEWCAAEILRL
-367 LREEDYRCR
+367 LREEGYRCR

-390 LVESVFARYG
+390 LIESVFARYG
-400 VPVFLSAMEDI
+400 VPVFLSSMEDI

-443 LTGITEEE
+443 LTGIDEEE

-480 GYGREFSPADT
+480 GYGREFSEEDRAL
-491 AFVAW
+491 VAW
-496 LDSLRRKVIAPLE
+496 LDQLRRRVIAPLE
-509 KLRKDPDKTGKG
+509 KLRRGTDKTGRG
-521 RALALYQLLEDIGLP
+521 RALALYQLLEDIDLP
-536 ARLGRRADSLEERGE
+536 TRLAQRADSLDRRGE

-576 GDRLLELEEF
+576 GDTELELEEF

-631 GGAIPDRAVSPGL
+631 SGSIPDCAASPGL
-644 FSDQDRDALSAM
+644 FTDQDRDALSAM

-671 MTIAYETCCRPT
+671 MTIAYETCCRPSQ
-683 RRLYISYSTGSGE
+683 RLYVSYAAGAGDE
-696 GQKTPCFL
+696 QKTPCFL
-704 WERMGTLFPDAPARD
+704 WERLGALFPDAPVRD

-733 LELAGRDPAV
+733 LELAGQDPGL
-743 AEALG
+743 AEALK

-759 IQSAAGWRRGRLS
+759 IQSAAHWRRGRLS
-772 RPAVDALFGA
+772 RPAVDALFGPVV
-782 EAPMSASRLDLMNSC
+782 PMSATKLDLVNSC
-797 HFGYFLRFGLDAKPR
+797 HFSYFLRFGLDAKPR
-812 QRAAFRAS
+812 QRAAFRAT

-829 LENTLRRAKE
+829 LEHTLRWAKE
-839 EGIALDNVQAVER
+839 EGVPLDDGEGVGR
-852 LSQAAAERY
+852 LSQRAADRY
-861 EREVLSGLEGEPARL
+861 EQEAMSNLAEEPARF

-915 RDLPPVEVEQGV
+915 KDLPPVEVEQGV
-927 RLRLTGLVDRVDQWE
+927 RLRLTGYVDRVDQWL
-942 HNGKRYLRVV
+942 HGGKRYLRVV

-959 SFDFAD
+959 SFDFSD

-980 LSRAGG
+980 LSREGKG
-986 RLFGPGETI
+986 LFGPEDTV

-1019 IRRARDR
+1019 IQKSRDR

-1035 DDRPVLDAM
+1035 DDPDVLAAM
-1044 ERAQGGEY
+1044 ERPAGEY
-1052 RFLPVG
+1052 RFLPIG
-1058 TGKGGGDYLV
+1058 AGKGGLDYLV
-1068 TSEQMDAL
+1068 TPEQMDAL
-1076 DGYITA
+1076 DEYITR
-1082 ALRAAAGE
+1082 ALRTAAGE

-1099 PYWQGADKTPCRWCD
+1099 PYWQGADKNPCRWCD

-1129 RFRRGVKAAE
+1129 RFRRGIKAAE
-1139 FWDWMDR
+1139 FWDWMDK

>member
-1 MLTPSPA
+1 
-8 AGGEDGGAIP
+8 
-18 ASFCSNSIPDEGMFV
+18 
-33 NNFFF
+33 
-38 GALCGMME
+38 
-46 KNRERGAGVMLNLL
+46 MLNLL
-60 YARAGRDIRGE
+60 YARAGQDIRGE
-71 LLERMGASP
+71 LLERMGRSDAR
-80 ARRLL
+80 RRLL

-103 GGGASMSCEVLS
+103 GGGASMFCEVLS

-148 RRVSDALTTYRAPSR
+148 RGVSDALTTYRAPSR

-184 PETLMAAG
+184 PEALMAAG

-219 CAADPRSR
+219 GAADPRGR
-227 LDRLAVQ
+227 LDRLARQ

-241 EGMAF
+241 AGMSF

-259 RVLSALMAQGELTV
+259 RVLSALMAQGELTA

-278 TGDDPSGVF
+278 KGDDPSGIF

-302 ANAVPVREETL
+302 DNAVPVREEAL
-313 DRPLARHPSLAFL
+313 RRPLPRHPSLAFL
-326 EQNLFGPNPETP
+326 EQNLFGPGPVRP
-338 WAGECAVVRV
+338 WAGECAAVRV
-348 SAATPRQE
+348 AAATPRQE
-356 AEWCAAEIVRL
+356 AEWCAAEILRL
-367 LREEDYRCR
+367 LREEGYRCR

-390 LVESVFARYG
+390 LIESVFARYG
-400 VPVFLSAMEDI
+400 VPVFLSSMEDI

-426 AGSDYPYE
+426 AGADYPYE

-443 LTGITEEE
+443 LTGIDEEE

-480 GYGREFSPADT
+480 GYGREFSEEDRAL
-491 AFVAW
+491 VAW
-496 LDSLRRKVIAPLE
+496 LDQLRRRVIAPLE
-509 KLRKDPDKTGKG
+509 KLRRGTDKTGRG
-521 RALALYQLLEDIGLP
+521 RALALYQLLEDIDLP
-536 ARLGRRADSLEERGE
+536 TRLAQRADSLDRRGE

-576 GDRLLELEEF
+576 GDTELELEEF

-631 GGAIPDRAVSPGL
+631 SGSVPDCAASPGL
-644 FSDQDRDALSAM
+644 FTDQDRDALSAM

-671 MTIAYETCCRPT
+671 MTIAYETCCRPSQ
-683 RRLYISYSTGSGE
+683 RLYVSYAAGAGDE
-696 GQKTPCFL
+696 QKTPCFL
-704 WERMGTLFPDAPARD
+704 WERLGALFPDAPVRD

-733 LELAGRDPAV
+733 LELAGQDPGL
-743 AEALG
+743 AEALK

-759 IQSAAGWRRGRLS
+759 IQSAAHWRRGRLS
-772 RPAVDALFGA
+772 RPAVDALFGPVV
-782 EAPMSASRLDLMNSC
+782 PMSATKLDLVNSC
-797 HFGYFLRFGLDAKPR
+797 HFSYFLRFGLDAKPR
-812 QRAAFRAS
+812 QRAAFQAT

-829 LENTLRRAKE
+829 LEHTLRWAKE
-839 EGIALDNVQAVER
+839 EGVPLDDGEGVGR
-852 LSQAAAERY
+852 LSQRAADRY
-861 EREVLSGLEGEPARL
+861 EQEAMSNLAEEPARF

-897 LAVSDFT
+897 LAASDFT

-915 RDLPPVEVEQGV
+915 KDLPPVEVEQGV
-927 RLRLTGLVDRVDQWE
+927 RLRLTGYVDRVDQWL
-942 HNGKRYLRVV
+942 HGGKRYLRVV

-959 SFDFAD
+959 SFDFSD

-980 LSRAGG
+980 LSREGKG
-986 RLFGPGETI
+986 LFGPEDTV

-1019 IRRARDR
+1019 IQKSRDR

-1035 DDRPVLDAM
+1035 DDPDVLAAM
-1044 ERAQGGEY
+1044 ERPAGEY
-1052 RFLPVG
+1052 RFLPIG
-1058 TGKGGGDYLV
+1058 AGKGGLDYLV
-1068 TSEQMDAL
+1068 TPEQMDAL
-1076 DGYITA
+1076 DEYITR

-1099 PYWQGADKTPCRWCD
+1099 PYWQGADKNPCRWCD
-1114 YKAACHFEEGCGDRR
+1114 YRAACHFEEGCGDRR
-1129 RFRRGVKAAE
+1129 RYRRGVRAAE
-1139 FWDWMDR
+1139 FWAWLAQ
-1146 REEDGHGR
+1146 REEEEQDGH

>member
-1 MLTPSPA
+1 
-8 AGGEDGGAIP
+8 
-18 ASFCSNSIPDEGMFV
+18 
-33 NNFFF
+33 
-38 GALCGMME
+38 
-46 KNRERGAGVMLNLL
+46 MLNLL
-60 YARAGRDIRGE
+60 RARAGRDIRGE
-71 LLERMGASP
+71 LLERMGRSDAR
-80 ARRLL
+80 RRLL

-91 SHESERAMCAAL
+91 SHERERAMCAVL

-131 APMLDAGGR
+131 APMLDPGGR

-148 RRVSDALTTYRAPSR
+148 RRVADALTTYRAPSR

-184 PETLMAAG
+184 PEALMAAG

-207 LIYAAYRALEAG
+207 LIYAAYRGLEAQG
-219 CAADPRSR
+219 AADPRGR

-234 LEDTRWG
+234 LEGTRWG
-241 EGMAF
+241 AGMAF

-273 ALVCD
+273 ALVC
-278 TGDDPSGVF
+278 GGEDDPSGIF
-287 RPALRCAKRLARLAK
+287 QPALRCAGRLARLAK
-302 ANAVPVREETL
+302 AGAVPVREEIL
-313 DRPLARHPSLAFL
+313 DRPLARCPSLAFL
-326 EQNLFGPNPETP
+326 EENLFGEGPGQA

-348 SAATPRQE
+348 AAASPRQE
-356 AEWCAAEIVRL
+356 VEWCAAEILRL
-367 LREEDYRCR
+367 LREENCRCR

-400 VPVFLSAMEDI
+400 VPVFLSAMEDV

-451 RDLLENYALT
+451 RDLLENYVLT
-461 WDLKGSAWTRQKPW
+461 WDLKGPAWTRQKPW

-480 GYGREFSPADT
+480 GYGREFTPADT
-491 AFVAW
+491 ALVAW
-496 LDSLRRKVIAPLE
+496 LDGLRRRVIAPLE
-509 KLRKDPDKTGKG
+509 ALRKGTDKTGRG
-521 RALALYQLLEDIGLP
+521 RALALYQLLEDIDLP
-536 ARLGRRADSLEERGE
+536 TRLGQRADSLDRRGE

-564 LVGGLEQCALLL
+564 LAGGLEQCALLL
-576 GDRLLELEEF
+576 GDTELELEEF

-631 GGAIPDRAVSPGL
+631 SGAIPDCAVSPGL
-644 FSDQDRDALSAM
+644 FTDQDRDALSAM

-671 MTIAYETCCRPT
+671 MTIAYETCCRPSQ
-683 RRLYISYSTGSGE
+683 RLYVSYSAGE
-696 GQKTPCFL
+696 GDNQRTPCFL
-704 WERMGTLFPDAPARD
+704 WARLGALFPDAPVRD
-719 GGGPL
+719 GGDPL
-724 ARLAAPDAA
+724 ARLSAPDAA
-733 LELAGRDPAV
+733 LELAGSSPAV
-743 AEALG
+743 AEALK
-748 RVPGLAGRVER
+748 RVPGLSDRVER
-759 IQSAAGWRRGRLS
+759 IQDAAGWRRGRLS
-772 RPAVDALFGA
+772 RPVVDALFGPVV
-782 EAPMSASRLDLMNSC
+782 PMSATKLDLVNSC

-812 QRAAFRAS
+812 QRAAFRAAE
-820 DYGTFVHDV
+820 YGTFVHDV
-829 LENTLRRAKE
+829 LERTLRAARE
-839 EGIALDNVQAVER
+839 EGAPLDDVQAVER

-861 EREVLSGLEGEPARL
+861 EREVLSNLEGEPARF
-876 RYLFQRMKG
+876 RVLFQRMKG

-915 RDLPPVEVEQGV
+915 KDLPPVEVEQGV
-927 RLRLTGLVDRVDQWE
+927 RLRLTGYVDRVDQWLHE
-942 HNGKRYLRVV
+942 GKRYVRVV
-952 DYKTGRK
+952 DYKTGKK

-965 VEDGRG
+965 VADGRG

-980 LSRAGG
+980 LRREGKG
-986 RLFGPGETI
+986 LLGPEETV

-1010 GERGMSDGE
+1010 GERDMSDGE
-1019 IRRARDR
+1019 IQRARDR

-1035 DDRPVLDAM
+1035 DDPDVLSAM
-1044 ERAQGGEY
+1044 ERPAGEY

-1058 TGKGGGDYLV
+1058 TGRGGGDSLV
-1068 TSEQMDAL
+1068 TPAQMEAL

-1099 PYWQGADKTPCRWCD
+1099 PYWQGADKNPCRWCD

-1129 RFRRGVKAAE
+1129 RFRRGLRAAQ
-1139 FWDWMDR
+1139 FWEWMDR
-1146 REEDGHGR
+1146 WEEDGGGH

>member
-1 MLTPSPA
+1 
-8 AGGEDGGAIP
+8 
-18 ASFCSNSIPDEGMFV
+18 
-33 NNFFF
+33 
-38 GALCGMME
+38 
-46 KNRERGAGVMLNLL
+46 MLNLL
-60 YARAGRDIRGE
+60 RARAGRDIRGE
-71 LLERMGASP
+71 LLERMGRSDAR
-80 ARRLL
+80 RRLL

-91 SHESERAMCAAL
+91 SHESERAMCAVL

-131 APMLDAGGR
+131 APMLDPGGR

-148 RRVSDALTTYRAPSR
+148 RRVADALTTYRAPSR

-184 PETLMAAG
+184 PEALMAAG

-207 LIYAAYRALEAG
+207 LIYAAYRGLEAQG
-219 CAADPRSR
+219 AADPRGR

-234 LEDTRWG
+234 LEGTRWG
-241 EGMAF
+241 AGMAF

-273 ALVCD
+273 ALVC
-278 TGDDPSGVF
+278 GGEDDPSGIF
-287 RPALRCAKRLARLAK
+287 QPALRCAGRLARLAK
-302 ANAVPVREETL
+302 AGAVPVREEVL
-313 DRPLARHPSLAFL
+313 DRPLARCPSLAFL
-326 EQNLFGPNPETP
+326 EENLFGEGPGQA

-348 SAATPRQE
+348 AAASPRQE
-356 AEWCAAEIVRL
+356 VEWCAAEILRL
-367 LREEDYRCR
+367 LREENCRCR

-400 VPVFLSAMEDI
+400 VPVFLSAMEDV

-451 RDLLENYALT
+451 RDLLENYVLT
-461 WDLKGSAWTRQKPW
+461 WDLKGPAWTRQKPW

-480 GYGREFSPADT
+480 GYGREFTPADT
-491 AFVAW
+491 ALVAW
-496 LDSLRRKVIAPLE
+496 LDGLRRRVIAPLE
-509 KLRKDPDKTGKG
+509 ALRRGTDKTGRG
-521 RALALYQLLEDIGLP
+521 RALALYQLLEDIDLP
-536 ARLGRRADSLEERGE
+536 TRLGQRADSLDRRGE

-576 GDRLLELEEF
+576 GDTELELEEF

-631 GGAIPDRAVSPGL
+631 SGAIPDCAVSPGL
-644 FSDQDRDALSAM
+644 FTDQDRDALSAM

-671 MTIAYETCCRPT
+671 MTIAYETCCRPSQ
-683 RRLYISYSTGSGE
+683 RLYVSYSAGE
-696 GQKTPCFL
+696 GDNQRTPCFL
-704 WERMGTLFPDAPARD
+704 WARLGALFPDAPVRD
-719 GGGPL
+719 GGDPL
-724 ARLAAPDAA
+724 ARLSAPDAA
-733 LELAGRDPAV
+733 LELAGSSPAV
-743 AEALG
+743 AEALK
-748 RVPGLAGRVER
+748 RVPGLSDRVER
-759 IQSAAGWRRGRLS
+759 IQDAAGWRRGRLS
-772 RPAVDALFGA
+772 RPVVDALFGPVV
-782 EAPMSASRLDLMNSC
+782 PMSATKLDLVNSC

-812 QRAAFRAS
+812 QRAAFRAAE
-820 DYGTFVHDV
+820 YGTFVHDV
-829 LENTLRRAKE
+829 LERTLRAARE
-839 EGIALDNVQAVER
+839 EGAPLDDVQAVER

-861 EREVLSGLEGEPARL
+861 EREVLPNLEGEPARF
-876 RYLFQRMKG
+876 RVLFQRMKG

-915 RDLPPVEVEQGV
+915 KDLPPVEVEQGV
-927 RLRLTGLVDRVDQWE
+927 RLRLTGYVDRVDQWLHE
-942 HNGKRYLRVV
+942 GKRYVRVV
-952 DYKTGRK
+952 DYKTGKK

-965 VEDGRG
+965 VADGRG

-980 LSRAGG
+980 LRREGKG
-986 RLFGPGETI
+986 LLGPEETV

-1010 GERGMSDGE
+1010 GERDMSDGE
-1019 IRRARDR
+1019 IQRARDR

-1035 DDRPVLDAM
+1035 DDPDVLSAM
-1044 ERAQGGEY
+1044 ERPAGEY

-1058 TGKGGGDYLV
+1058 TGRGGGDSLV
-1068 TSEQMDAL
+1068 TPAQMEAL

-1099 PYWQGADKTPCRWCD
+1099 PYWQGADKNPCRWCD

-1129 RFRRGVKAAE
+1129 RFRRGLRAAQ
-1139 FWDWMDR
+1139 FWEWMDR
-1146 REEDGHGR
+1146 WEEDGGGH

>member
-1 MLTPSPA
+1 
-8 AGGEDGGAIP
+8 
-18 ASFCSNSIPDEGMFV
+18 
-33 NNFFF
+33 
-38 GALCGMME
+38 
-46 KNRERGAGVMLNLL
+46 MLNLL
-60 YARAGRDIRGE
+60 RARAGRDIRGE
-71 LLERMGASP
+71 LLERMGRSDAR
-80 ARRLL
+80 RRLL

-91 SHESERAMCAAL
+91 SHESERAMCAVL

-131 APMLDAGGR
+131 APMLDPGGR

-148 RRVSDALTTYRAPSR
+148 RRVADALTTYRAPSR

-184 PETLMAAG
+184 PEALMAAG

-207 LIYAAYRALEAG
+207 LIYAAYRGLEAQG
-219 CAADPRSR
+219 AADPRGR

-234 LEDTRWG
+234 LEGTRWG
-241 EGMAF
+241 AGMAF

-273 ALVCD
+273 ALVC
-278 TGDDPSGVF
+278 GGEDDPSGIF
-287 RPALRCAKRLARLAK
+287 QPALRCAGRLARLAK
-302 ANAVPVREETL
+302 AGAVPVREEVL
-313 DRPLARHPSLAFL
+313 DRPLARCPSLAFL
-326 EQNLFGPNPETP
+326 EENLFGEGPGQA

-348 SAATPRQE
+348 AAASPRQE
-356 AEWCAAEIVRL
+356 VEWCAAEILRL
-367 LREEDYRCR
+367 LREENCRCR

-400 VPVFLSAMEDI
+400 VPVFLSAMEDV

-451 RDLLENYALT
+451 RDLLENYVLT
-461 WDLKGSAWTRQKPW
+461 WDLKGPAWTRQKPW

-480 GYGREFSPADT
+480 GYGREFTPADT
-491 AFVAW
+491 ALVAW
-496 LDSLRRKVIAPLE
+496 LDGLRRRVIAPLE
-509 KLRKDPDKTGKG
+509 ALRKGTDKTGRG
-521 RALALYQLLEDIGLP
+521 RALALYQLLEDIDLP
-536 ARLGRRADSLEERGE
+536 TRLGQRADSLDRRGE

-564 LVGGLEQCALLL
+564 LAGGLEQCALLL
-576 GDRLLELEEF
+576 GDTELELEEF

-631 GGAIPDRAVSPGL
+631 SGAIPDCAVSPGL
-644 FSDQDRDALSAM
+644 FTDQDRDALSAM

-671 MTIAYETCCRPT
+671 MTIAYETCCRPSQ
-683 RRLYISYSTGSGE
+683 RLYVSYSAGE
-696 GQKTPCFL
+696 GDNQRTPCFL
-704 WERMGTLFPDAPARD
+704 WARLEALFPDAPVRD
-719 GGGPL
+719 GGDPL
-724 ARLAAPDAA
+724 ARLSAPDAA
-733 LELAGRDPAV
+733 LELAGQDPGL
-743 AEALG
+743 AEALK
-748 RVPGLAGRVER
+748 RVPGLSDRVER
-759 IQSAAGWRRGRLS
+759 IQDAAGWRRGRLS
-772 RPAVDALFGA
+772 RPAVDALFGPVV
-782 EAPMSASRLDLMNSC
+782 PMSATKLDLVNSC

-812 QRAAFRAS
+812 QRAAFRAAE
-820 DYGTFVHDV
+820 YGTFVHDV
-829 LENTLRRAKE
+829 LERTLRAARE
-839 EGIALDNVQAVER
+839 EGAPLDDVQAVER

-861 EREVLSGLEGEPARL
+861 EREVLSNLEGEPARF
-876 RYLFQRMKG
+876 RVLFQRMKG

-915 RDLPPVEVEQGV
+915 KDLPPVEVEQGV
-927 RLRLTGLVDRVDQWE
+927 RLRLTGYVDRVDQWLHE
-942 HNGKRYLRVV
+942 GKRYVRVV
-952 DYKTGRK
+952 DYKTGKK

-965 VEDGRG
+965 VADGRG

-980 LSRAGG
+980 LRREGKG
-986 RLFGPGETI
+986 LLGPEETV

-1010 GERGMSDGE
+1010 GERDMSDGE
-1019 IRRARDR
+1019 IQRARDR

-1035 DDRPVLDAM
+1035 DDPDVLSAM
-1044 ERAQGGEY
+1044 ERPAGEY

-1058 TGKGGGDYLV
+1058 TGRGGGDSLV
-1068 TSEQMDAL
+1068 TPAQMEAL

-1099 PYWQGADKTPCRWCD
+1099 PYWQGADKNPCRWCD

-1129 RFRRGVKAAE
+1129 RFRRGLRAAQ
-1139 FWDWMDR
+1139 FWEWMDR
-1146 REEDGHGR
+1146 REEDGGGH

>member
-1 MLTPSPA
+1 
-8 AGGEDGGAIP
+8 
-18 ASFCSNSIPDEGMFV
+18 
-33 NNFFF
+33 
-38 GALCGMME
+38 
-46 KNRERGAGVMLNLL
+46 MLNLL
-60 YARAGRDIRGE
+60 RARAGRDIRGE
-71 LLERMGASP
+71 LLERMGRSDAR
-80 ARRLL
+80 RRLL

-91 SHESERAMCAAL
+91 SHESERAMCAVL

-131 APMLDAGGR
+131 APMLDPGGR

-148 RRVSDALTTYRAPSR
+148 RRVADALTTYRAPSR

-184 PETLMAAG
+184 PEALMAAG

-207 LIYAAYRALEAG
+207 LIYAAYRGLEAQG
-219 CAADPRSR
+219 AADPRGR

-234 LEDTRWG
+234 LEGTHWG
-241 EGMAF
+241 AGMAF

-273 ALVCD
+273 ALVC
-278 TGDDPSGVF
+278 GGEDDPSGIF
-287 RPALRCAKRLARLAK
+287 QPALRCAGRLARLAK
-302 ANAVPVREETL
+302 AGAVPVREEVL
-313 DRPLARHPSLAFL
+313 DRPLARCPSLAFL
-326 EQNLFGPNPETP
+326 EENLFGEGPGQA

-348 SAATPRQE
+348 AAASPRQE
-356 AEWCAAEIVRL
+356 VEWCAAEILRL
-367 LREEDYRCR
+367 LREENCRCR

-400 VPVFLSAMEDI
+400 VPVFLSAMEDV

-451 RDLLENYALT
+451 RDLLENYVLT
-461 WDLKGSAWTRQKPW
+461 WDLKGPAWTRQKPW

-480 GYGREFSPADT
+480 GYGREFTPADT
-491 AFVAW
+491 ALVAW
-496 LDSLRRKVIAPLE
+496 LDGLRRRVIAPLE
-509 KLRKDPDKTGKG
+509 ALRRGTDKTGRG
-521 RALALYQLLEDIGLP
+521 RALALYQLLEDIDLP
-536 ARLGRRADSLEERGE
+536 TRLGQRADSLDRRGE

-564 LVGGLEQCALLL
+564 LAGGLEQCALLL
-576 GDRLLELEEF
+576 GDTELELEEF

-631 GGAIPDRAVSPGL
+631 SGAIPDCAVSPGL
-644 FSDQDRDALSAM
+644 FTDQDRDALSAM

-671 MTIAYETCCRPT
+671 MTIAYETCCRPSQ
-683 RRLYISYSTGSGE
+683 RLYVSYSAGE
-696 GQKTPCFL
+696 GDNQRTPCFL
-704 WERMGTLFPDAPARD
+704 WARLEALFPDAPVRD
-719 GGGPL
+719 GGDPL
-724 ARLAAPDAA
+724 ARLSAPDAA
-733 LELAGRDPAV
+733 LELAGSSPAV
-743 AEALG
+743 AEALK
-748 RVPGLAGRVER
+748 RVPGLSDRVER
-759 IQSAAGWRRGRLS
+759 IQDAAGWRRGRLS
-772 RPAVDALFGA
+772 RPVVDALFGPVV
-782 EAPMSASRLDLMNSC
+782 PMSATKLDLVNSC

-812 QRAAFRAS
+812 QRAAFRAAE
-820 DYGTFVHDV
+820 YGTFVHDV
-829 LENTLRRAKE
+829 LERTLRAARE
-839 EGIALDNVQAVER
+839 EGAPLDDVRAVER

-861 EREVLSGLEGEPARL
+861 EREVLSNLEGEPARF
-876 RYLFQRMKG
+876 RVLFQRMKG

-915 RDLPPVEVEQGV
+915 KDLPPVEVEQGV
-927 RLRLTGLVDRVDQWE
+927 RLRLTGYVDRVDQWLHE
-942 HNGKRYLRVV
+942 GKRYVRVV
-952 DYKTGRK
+952 DYKTGKK

-965 VEDGRG
+965 VADGRG

-980 LSRAGG
+980 LRREGKG
-986 RLFGPGETI
+986 LLGPEETV

-1010 GERGMSDGE
+1010 GERDMSDGE
-1019 IRRARDR
+1019 IQRARDR

-1035 DDRPVLDAM
+1035 DDPDVLSAM
-1044 ERAQGGEY
+1044 ERPAGEY

-1058 TGKGGGDYLV
+1058 TGRGGGDSLV
-1068 TSEQMDAL
+1068 TPAQMEAL

-1099 PYWQGADKTPCRWCD
+1099 PYWQGADKNPCRWCD

-1129 RFRRGVKAAE
+1129 RFRRGLRAAQ
-1139 FWDWMDR
+1139 FWEWMDR
-1146 REEDGHGR
+1146 REEDGGGH

>member
-1 MLTPSPA
+1 
-8 AGGEDGGAIP
+8 
-18 ASFCSNSIPDEGMFV
+18 
-33 NNFFF
+33 
-38 GALCGMME
+38 
-46 KNRERGAGVMLNLL
+46 MLNLL

-80 ARRLL
+80 ARRRLL

-91 SHESERAMCAAL
+91 SHESERAMCAVL

-131 APMLDAGGR
+131 APMLDPGGR

-148 RRVSDALTTYRAPSR
+148 RRVADALTTYRAPSR

-184 PETLMAAG
+184 PEALMAAG

-207 LIYAAYRALEAG
+207 LIYAAYRGLEAQG
-219 CAADPRSR
+219 AADPRGR

-234 LEDTRWG
+234 LEGTRWG
-241 EGMAF
+241 AGMAF

-273 ALVCD
+273 ALVC
-278 TGDDPSGVF
+278 GGEDDPSGIF
-287 RPALRCAKRLARLAK
+287 QPALRCAGRLARLAK
-302 ANAVPVREETL
+302 AGAVPVREEIL
-313 DRPLARHPSLAFL
+313 DRPLARCPSLAFL
-326 EQNLFGPNPETP
+326 EENLFGEGPGQA

-348 SAATPRQE
+348 AAASPRQE
-356 AEWCAAEIVRL
+356 VEWCAAEILRL
-367 LREEDYRCR
+367 LREENCRCR

-400 VPVFLSAMEDI
+400 VPVFLSAMEDV

-451 RDLLENYALT
+451 RDLLENYVLT
-461 WDLKGSAWTRQKPW
+461 WDLKGPAWTRQKPW

-480 GYGREFSPADT
+480 GYGREFTPADT
-491 AFVAW
+491 ALVAW
-496 LDSLRRKVIAPLE
+496 LDGLRRRVIAPLE
-509 KLRKDPDKTGKG
+509 ALRKGTDKTGRG
-521 RALALYQLLEDIGLP
+521 RALALYQLLEDIDLP
-536 ARLGRRADSLEERGE
+536 TRLGQRADSLDRRGE

-564 LVGGLEQCALLL
+564 LAGGLEQCALLL
-576 GDRLLELEEF
+576 GDTELELEEF

-631 GGAIPDRAVSPGL
+631 SGAIPDCAVSPGL
-644 FSDQDRDALSAM
+644 FTDQDRDALSAM

-671 MTIAYETCCRPT
+671 MTIAYETCCRPSQ
-683 RRLYISYSTGSGE
+683 RLYVSYSAGE
-696 GQKTPCFL
+696 GDNQRTPCFL
-704 WERMGTLFPDAPARD
+704 WARLGALFPDAPVRD
-719 GGGPL
+719 GGDPL
-724 ARLAAPDAA
+724 ARLSAPDAA
-733 LELAGRDPAV
+733 LELAGSSPAV
-743 AEALG
+743 AEALK
-748 RVPGLAGRVER
+748 RVPGLSDRVER
-759 IQSAAGWRRGRLS
+759 IQDAAGWRRGRLS
-772 RPAVDALFGA
+772 RPAVDALFGPVV
-782 EAPMSASRLDLMNSC
+782 PMSATKLDLVNSC

-812 QRAAFRAS
+812 QRAAFRAAE
-820 DYGTFVHDV
+820 YGTFVHDV
-829 LENTLRRAKE
+829 LERTLRAARE
-839 EGIALDNVQAVER
+839 EGAPLDDVQAVER

-861 EREVLSGLEGEPARL
+861 EREVLSNLEGEPARF
-876 RYLFQRMKG
+876 RVLFQRMKG

-915 RDLPPVEVEQGV
+915 KDLPPVEVEQGV
-927 RLRLTGLVDRVDQWE
+927 RLRLTGYVDRVDQWLHE
-942 HNGKRYLRVV
+942 GKRYVRVV
-952 DYKTGRK
+952 DYKTGKK

-965 VEDGRG
+965 VADGRG

-980 LSRAGG
+980 LRREGKG
-986 RLFGPGETI
+986 LLGPEETV

-1010 GERGMSDGE
+1010 GERDMSDGE
-1019 IRRARDR
+1019 IQRARDR

-1035 DDRPVLDAM
+1035 DDPDVLSAM
-1044 ERAQGGEY
+1044 ERPAGEY

-1058 TGKGGGDYLV
+1058 TGRGGGDSLV
-1068 TSEQMDAL
+1068 TPAQMEAL

-1099 PYWQGADKTPCRWCD
+1099 PYWQGADKNPCRWCD

-1129 RFRRGVKAAE
+1129 RFRRGLRAAQ
-1139 FWDWMDR
+1139 FWEWMDR
-1146 REEDGHGR
+1146 WEEDGGGH

>member
-1 MLTPSPA
+1 
-8 AGGEDGGAIP
+8 
-18 ASFCSNSIPDEGMFV
+18 
-33 NNFFF
+33 
-38 GALCGMME
+38 
-46 KNRERGAGVMLNLL
+46 MLNLL
-60 YARAGRDIRGE
+60 RARAGRDIRGE
-71 LLERMGASP
+71 LLERMGRSDAR
-80 ARRLL
+80 RRLL

-91 SHESERAMCAAL
+91 SHESERAMCAVL

-131 APMLDAGGR
+131 APMLDPGGR

-148 RRVSDALTTYRAPSR
+148 RRVADALTTYRAPSR

-184 PETLMAAG
+184 PEALMAAG

-207 LIYAAYRALEAG
+207 LIYAAYRGLEAQG
-219 CAADPRSR
+219 AADPRGR

-234 LEDTRWG
+234 LEGTRWG
-241 EGMAF
+241 AGMAF

-273 ALVCD
+273 ALVC
-278 TGDDPSGVF
+278 GGEDDPSGIF
-287 RPALRCAKRLARLAK
+287 QPALRCAGRLARLAK
-302 ANAVPVREETL
+302 AGAVPVREEIL
-313 DRPLARHPSLAFL
+313 DRPLARCPSLAFL
-326 EQNLFGPNPETP
+326 EENLFGEGPGQA

-348 SAATPRQE
+348 AAASPRQE
-356 AEWCAAEIVRL
+356 VEWCAAEILRL
-367 LREEDYRCR
+367 LREENCRCR

-400 VPVFLSAMEDI
+400 VPVFLSAMEDV

-451 RDLLENYALT
+451 RDLLENYVLT
-461 WDLKGSAWTRQKPW
+461 WDLKGPAWTRQKPW

-480 GYGREFSPADT
+480 GYGREFTPADT
-491 AFVAW
+491 ALVAW
-496 LDSLRRKVIAPLE
+496 LDGLRRRVIAPLE
-509 KLRKDPDKTGKG
+509 ALRKGTDKTGRG
-521 RALALYQLLEDIGLP
+521 RALALYQLLEDIDLP
-536 ARLGRRADSLEERGE
+536 TRLGQRADSLDRRGE

-564 LVGGLEQCALLL
+564 LAGGLEQCALLL
-576 GDRLLELEEF
+576 GDTELELEEF

-631 GGAIPDRAVSPGL
+631 SGAIPDCAVSPGL
-644 FSDQDRDALSAM
+644 FTDQDRDALSAM

-671 MTIAYETCCRPT
+671 MTIAYETCCRPSQ
-683 RRLYISYSTGSGE
+683 RLYVSYSAGE
-696 GQKTPCFL
+696 GDNQRTPCFL
-704 WERMGTLFPDAPARD
+704 WARLGALFPDAPVRD
-719 GGGPL
+719 GGDPL
-724 ARLAAPDAA
+724 ARLSAPDAA
-733 LELAGRDPAV
+733 LELAGSSPAV
-743 AEALG
+743 AEALK
-748 RVPGLAGRVER
+748 RVPGLSDRVER
-759 IQSAAGWRRGRLS
+759 IQDAAGWRRGRLS
-772 RPAVDALFGA
+772 RPAVDALFGPVV
-782 EAPMSASRLDLMNSC
+782 PMSATKLDLVNSC

-812 QRAAFRAS
+812 QRAAFRAAE
-820 DYGTFVHDV
+820 YGTFVHDV
-829 LENTLRRAKE
+829 LERTLRAARE
-839 EGIALDNVQAVER
+839 EGAPLDDVRAVER

-861 EREVLSGLEGEPARL
+861 EREVLSNLEGEPARF
-876 RYLFQRMKG
+876 RVLFQRMKG

-915 RDLPPVEVEQGV
+915 KDLPPVEVEQGV
-927 RLRLTGLVDRVDQWE
+927 RLRLTGYVDRVDQWLYE
-942 HNGKRYLRVV
+942 GKRYVRVV
-952 DYKTGRK
+952 DYKTGKK

-965 VEDGRG
+965 VADGRG

-980 LSRAGG
+980 LRREGKG
-986 RLFGPGETI
+986 LLGPEETV

-1010 GERGMSDGE
+1010 GERDMSDGE
-1019 IRRARDR
+1019 IQRARDR

-1035 DDRPVLDAM
+1035 DDPDVLSAM
-1044 ERAQGGEY
+1044 ERPAGEY

-1058 TGKGGGDYLV
+1058 TGRGGGDSLV
-1068 TSEQMDAL
+1068 TPAQMEAL

-1099 PYWQGADKTPCRWCD
+1099 PYWQGADKNPCRWCD

-1129 RFRRGVKAAE
+1129 RFRRGLRAAQ
-1139 FWDWMDR
+1139 FWEWMDR
-1146 REEDGHGR
+1146 WEEDGGGH